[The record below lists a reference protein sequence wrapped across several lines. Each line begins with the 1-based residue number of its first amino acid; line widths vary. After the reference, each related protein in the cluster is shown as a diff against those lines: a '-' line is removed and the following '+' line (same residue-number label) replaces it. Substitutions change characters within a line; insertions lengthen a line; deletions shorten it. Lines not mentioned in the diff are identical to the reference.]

1 MIKLSSIAVKL
12 AFLLNQ
18 DQTSYLTI
26 DDIMASNA
34 VKLITNNSLIDG
46 MEFNH
51 QNLVRIKQS
60 SNIEKIIQCNERMKQ
75 INEKIIQEN
84 LEFETQRKALEDT
97 HYLALNNIMQEK
109 DTLMGQLQT
118 EYTPDYN

>member
-1 MIKLSSIAVKL
+1 
-12 AFLLNQ
+12 
-18 DQTSYLTI
+18 
-26 DDIMASNA
+26 MASNT

-51 QNLVRIKQS
+51 QNLVIRMKQS
-60 SNIEKIIQCNERMKQ
+60 SDMEKIFQCNERMKQ
-75 INEKIIQEN
+75 VNEKIIQEN

-97 HYLALNNIMQEK
+97 HYSALEDIMQEK

-118 EYTPDYN
+118 EYTLD